1 MDSDNVDIPVYSERQ
16 LALFHRVE
24 DALDDL
30 PILHA
35 SSVPKDESCAICLTT
50 FDAILSGD
58 VSQEGETEDGVT
70 KVVGCGHLFCRKD
83 LSEWIR
89 NFHGSCPTCRHPFLD
104 IKPYTESDAES
115 SDGDYIPEDDE
126 EEEDDFFGVDEFEH
140 DIEVEEMEVDLD
152 DIWGYDDSNEDDE
165 SDGEAEHP
173 EPDIVFL
180 EGSQERSCSTPHADG
195 EEAVATPYDDPTP
208 RDKDF

>member
-1 MDSDNVDIPVYSERQ
+1 MWTFVLSQRVSGLLPLNRRHFPLSWGHIQPIRMDTKLCGFISQ
-16 LALFHRVE
+16 
-24 DALDDL
+24 
-30 PILHA
+30 
-35 SSVPKDESCAICLTT
+35 SSRSNPLTT
-50 FDAILSGD
+50 TP
-58 VSQEGETEDGVT
+58 VWQ
-70 KVVGCGHLFCRKD
+70 
-83 LSEWIR
+83 
-89 NFHGSCPTCRHPFLD
+89 HGSCPTCRHPFLD

-180 EGSQERSCSTPHADG
+180 EGSQGVSLDLSMEIHSG
-195 EEAVATPYDDPTP
+195 
-208 RDKDF
+208 